1 MHSFGFPQL
10 LQDLCHAKR
19 ERERERDR
27 SSLLSCSEH
36 RGPSRTG
43 RRGTHRSRKSNR
55 VSPLN
60 TTPFGFSTKTHITG
74 HCAAPLGTPF
84 LLFQTER
91 RRCASARF
99 LSQQVDQPWEANQS
113 EDLPIGPRTRNRP
126 SRHTQSLLRPQKPRS
141 LCSLWV
147 VNPRSQS

>member
-19 ERERERDR
+19 ERERSFIALVLLGTSRTVADRTSRDASFPQIE
-27 SSLLSCSEH
+27 SSLAFEH
-36 RGPSRTG
+36 HTLRVFDQD
-43 RRGTHRSRKSNR
+43 THHGSLCRAFGHP
-55 VSPLN
+55 VSLV
-60 TTPFGFSTKTHITG
+60 SDR
-74 HCAAPLGTPF
+74 AAEMR
-84 LLFQTER
+84 QR
-91 RRCASARF
+91 RF